1 MGLSL
6 RAGKGIPLGV
16 DGGFISMA
24 RRIRVCIILEGS
36 YPHITGGVSAW
47 VHDLIA
53 NIADVDFALYTISPA
68 PDQEL
73 RYELPANVVEH
84 RDLVLN
90 VIPAGHRRPPTR
102 KKLLSEIGRLH
113 TRMFAGA
120 DVDLQQLFASMPE
133 GYYLHSDAVRSD
145 AGWGLIT
152 STNGKRNP
160 LYPFTDY
167 FWAWKSAHDM
177 LFTTLGS
184 EPPEADIYHAIST
197 GFAGIAALAAKS
209 RHGKPFFLTE
219 HGLYHKER
227 EMEIRKSNLIRGY
240 QRDMW
245 INMYNAFSR
254 ICYRSAD
261 LITALFEENR
271 RKQHELG
278 ASPLNTVVVPNGI
291 DIERFSIERKPKSS
305 GFHIG
310 LVGRVVPIK
319 DIKTFIATA
328 KLVLDAVPDARF
340 YCIGPTDEDPAYY
353 EDCKLLVQ
361 NLKIDDCFQFT
372 GRQNV
377 LEYYSFLDVLM
388 LTSVREAQ
396 PLVILE
402 AYCAGVPVVAT
413 RVGNIPELLDYDE
426 RLLASS
432 KDSGKLAE
440 GVVFLHDNPA
450 EAARMKERNM
460 HKVLNLYNKEE
471 LHRKFR
477 DMYARLAGAGAVT
490 AGEPG

>member
-1 MGLSL
+1 
-6 RAGKGIPLGV
+6 
-16 DGGFISMA
+16 MA
-24 RRIRVCIILEGS
+24 DKIRVCIVLEGS
-36 YPHITGGVSAW
+36 YPYITGGVSAW
-47 VHDLIA
+47 VHDLIL
-53 NIADVDFALYTISPA
+53 NLPEVDFALFSISPA
-68 PDQEL
+68 HDQEL
-73 RYELPANVVEH
+73 RYTLPENVVEH
-84 RDLVLN
+84 RDIVLGAT
-90 VIPAGHRRPPTR
+90 PASRTRPVAKR
-102 KKLLSEIGRLH
+102 KLLSEIEGLH
-113 TRMFAGA
+113 AAMFAGA
-120 DVDLQQLFASMPE
+120 GVDFQALFGSMPE
-133 GYYLHSDAVRSD
+133 GYFLHSDAVRSD
-145 AGWGLIT
+145 PGWRLIT
-152 STNGKRNP
+152 TTNGKKNP

-184 EPPEADIYHAIST
+184 EPPEADIYHAVST
-197 GFAGIAALAAKS
+197 GFAGMAALAAKM
-209 RHGKPFFLTE
+209 RHGKPFLLTE

-245 INMYNAFSR
+245 INMYNALSR
-254 ICYRSAD
+254 ICYRNAD

-278 ASPLNTVVVPNGI
+278 AAPSNTLVVPNGI
-291 DIERFSIERKPKSS
+291 DIERFSIERKPRGT
-305 GFHIG
+305 GFHVG

-328 KLVLDAVPDARF
+328 KLVLDEVPDAEF
-340 YCIGPTDEDPAYY
+340 HCIGPTDEDPAYY

-361 NLKIDDCFQFT
+361 NMKIENSFHFT

-377 LEYYSFLDVLM
+377 LDYYSFLDVVM

-413 RVGNIPELLDYDE
+413 KVGNIPEMLDYDE
-426 RLLASS
+426 RLLAPS

-440 GVVFLHDNPA
+440 GVIFLHDNPA
-450 EAARMKERNM
+450 EVAQMRERNRR
-460 HKVLNLYNKEE
+460 KVLNLYNKNE
-471 LHRKFR
+471 LHQKFR
-477 DMYARLAGAGAVT
+477 DMYARLAGVTPVAVGGREHGHGERGGAA
-490 AGEPG
+490 AGERG